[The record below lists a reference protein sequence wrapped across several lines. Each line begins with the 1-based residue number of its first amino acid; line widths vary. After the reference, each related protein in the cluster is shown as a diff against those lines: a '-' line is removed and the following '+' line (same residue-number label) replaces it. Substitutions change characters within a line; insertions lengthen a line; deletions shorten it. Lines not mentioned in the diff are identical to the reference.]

1 MPATDVSICS
11 NALLMLG
18 DHPIASLEDNT
29 DRARLAAN
37 LWEPVRDFVLRS
49 HPWNCAIKR
58 VSLAP
63 DVAAPAFDWA
73 YQYTLPEDYM
83 KALSVGESGM
93 EGEYRIEGRKLLA
106 DDNPLLLR
114 YIFKNTNVGS
124 YDTMLVWA
132 LTSCMRA
139 VFAYPISQSGSLE
152 ELLTTTLRPLLRQ
165 ARAVDGQEDT
175 PEQLGDNP
183 LVAARFGGF
192 GMVGR

>member
-1 MPATDVSICS
+1 MSVTPVSICS

-18 DHPIASLEDNT
+18 DSPIASLDDDT
-29 DRARLAAN
+29 DRARIASN

-58 VSLAP
+58 VSLSP

-73 YQYTLPEDYM
+73 YQYTLPDDYL
-83 KALSVGESGM
+83 KALSIGEQGR

-114 YIFKNTNVGS
+114 YVFKNTNTGS
-124 YDTMLVWA
+124 YDSMLVWA
-132 LTSCMRA
+132 LTCCMRA
-139 VFAYPISQSGSLE
+139 VFAYPITQSGSME
-152 ELLTTTLRPLLRQ
+152 ELLTNTLRPLLRQ
-165 ARAVDGQEDT
+165 AKAVDGHEDT

-183 LVAARFGGF
+183 IVAARFCGF
-192 GMVGR
+192 GMAGR